1 MRIRFITSIGAAA
14 FLVGALAIFMPAAP
28 ASADQQTNSGHILII
43 SDEINGNSV
52 EVTRADGSAPSDVNV
67 SGLGDDTNPNQG
79 KADGL
84 NGGNNNPNQAN
95 PK

>member
-1 MRIRFITSIGAAA
+1 MRVKFITSIGAAA
-14 FLVGALAIFMPAAP
+14 FLAGALAISMPAP
-28 ASADQQTNSGHILII
+28 AQADQQANSGHVLII

-52 EVTRADGSAPSDVNV
+52 EVTRADGSAPSDVNL
-67 SGLGDDTNPNQG
+67 SGLGDDTNPNEG